1 MRKLLTATI
10 AVMLFS
16 SGAIAA
22 SAEVQAAPAPGDACS
37 AADLGKRYHWIET
50 AEITPTITHY
60 TAVNVTEGTTGLREY
75 ELTQQTVVTTEVNKS
90 TEIGTGAEAL
100 LKLVSIKVGFS
111 TKTTKATTSIE
122 RLKIVWNFNQPGY
135 YGLYKGTRV
144 IQGTHVSLNCSAV
157 SRAGQPARTEWVRR
171 PGGTYTTFSFIEEG
185 SISCDDAVPPGT
197 LRALARAQLGCEGA
211 KPKPQP
217 AQIGGGTDDSDAG
230 VQALPPGFV
239 CEPGYYRISTG
250 NQDALSG
257 SERDVMLLPWT
268 NGTHQHWRVCHS
280 PLTAEFP
287 EYAFLARKSN
297 RCLEVPSRNLADG
310 AALKVHKCAGGAND
324 KHHRF
329 YVYKDVAPSNAVGIQ
344 NMHSMSMIAP
354 LNGQPGSEVPLAQYA
369 SGQENGSGTFQ
380 LEKLP

>member
-1 MRKLLTATI
+1 MRRLVTATVAAMMFSAG
-10 AVMLFS
+10 AV
-16 SGAIAA
+16 AA
-22 SAEVQAAPAPGDACS
+22 SANVQATPAPGDACTS
-37 AADLGKRYHWIET
+37 ADLGKRFHWIDT
-50 AEITPTITHY
+50 AEITPTLTHY
-60 TAVNVTEGTTGLREY
+60 TAVNVTEGTTGVREY

-90 TEIGTGAEAL
+90 AEIGTGAEAL

-111 TKTTKATTSIE
+111 TKTTKATTAIE

-144 IQGTHVSLNCSAV
+144 VQGTHVSLNCSAV

-185 SISCDDAVPPGT
+185 SISCGETVPPGT

-211 KPKPQP
+211 KPKPQIAP
-217 AQIGGGTDDSDAG
+217 AGTGAEPDAG
-230 VQALPPGFV
+230 VQGLPAGFV
-239 CEPGYYRISTG
+239 CEPGYYRIRTG
-250 NQDALSG
+250 DQDALSG
-257 SERDVMLLPWT
+257 SSGEVMLLPWT

-287 EYAFLARKSN
+287 EYAFLARKTD
-297 RCLEVPSRNLADG
+297 RCLEVPNRQVTDG
-310 AALKVHKCAGGAND
+310 VVLRVDGCKSGAND

-329 YVYKDVAPSNAVGIQ
+329 YVYKDVTPSNAIGIQ

-354 LNGQPGSEVPLAQYA
+354 VNGEPGEEVRLAQYA
-369 SGQENGSGTFQ
+369 AGQDNGSGTFQ

>member
-1 MRKLLTATI
+1 MRRLVTT
-10 AVMLFS
+10 
-16 SGAIAA
+16 AIAA
-22 SAEVQAAPAPGDACS
+22 MTFSGLAVAGSTSAQAAPVPGAACTS
-37 AADLGKRYHWIET
+37 ADLGKRHHWVET

-90 TEIGTGAEAL
+90 AEIGTGAEAL

-111 TKTTKATTSIE
+111 TKTSKATTAIE

-144 IQGTHVSLNCSAV
+144 VQGTHVSLNCSAV
-157 SRAGQPARTEWVRR
+157 SRAGEPARTEWVRR

-185 SISCDDAVPPGT
+185 SISCDDAVPPNT

-217 AQIGGGTDDSDAG
+217 AQIGGGTDSDVG
-230 VQALPPGFV
+230 VQGLPAGFV

-257 SERDVMLLPWT
+257 SAEAVMLLPWT

-287 EYAFLARKSN
+287 EYAFLARKTN
-297 RCLEVPSRNLADG
+297 RCLEVPSRQVADG
-310 AALKVHKCAGGAND
+310 VALKVDGCKGSVND

-354 LNGQPGSEVPLAQYA
+354 LNGEPGPEVPLAQYA